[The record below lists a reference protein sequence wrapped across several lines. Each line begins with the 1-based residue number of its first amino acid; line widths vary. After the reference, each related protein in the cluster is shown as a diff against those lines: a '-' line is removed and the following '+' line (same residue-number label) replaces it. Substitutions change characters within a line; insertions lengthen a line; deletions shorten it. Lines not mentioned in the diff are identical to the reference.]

1 MLSEFLKFTD
11 VGILGICLVMLFLK
25 WQEMK
30 DADRADERDDE
41 TARLRIEADTEI
53 TKVLTELKTIITE
66 RIPPKRG

>member
-30 DADRADERDDE
+30 ATERKDERDDE